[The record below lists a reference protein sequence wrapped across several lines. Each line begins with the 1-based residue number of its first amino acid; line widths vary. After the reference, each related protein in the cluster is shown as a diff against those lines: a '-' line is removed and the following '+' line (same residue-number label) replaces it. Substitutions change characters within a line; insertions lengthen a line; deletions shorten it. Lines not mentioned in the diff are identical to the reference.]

1 MNDRIKELLNH
12 AVIAVDNPFP
22 GNPLNDEL
30 EKMYIPDCFAEKF
43 AELIVRECIDKIE
56 TYRIPVGNSPAG
68 ELACEWTYDAL
79 KDIRDDIEEHFG
91 VAK

>member
-1 MNDRIKELLNH
+1 MNKRILKLFTDAGFHQPEMERLGIEH
-12 AVIAVDNPFP
+12 KF
-22 GNPLNDEL
+22 
-30 EKMYIPDCFAEKF
+30 EKF
-43 AELIVRECIDKIE
+43 AELIVQECIDKIE
-56 TYRIPVGNSPAG
+56 TYKIYVGNSPAG